1 MDIQQQ
7 TKNVAAQGRFGDSM
21 LLHVNPAEVKG
32 LASAMPITIN
42 PETGQP
48 EAFLPFLAPM
58 LGSLLAPTLF
68 SAMGVT
74 GLSAAAM
81 SGIGAGLATYAQ
93 TGGSGS
99 KALLSGLTAGLGGKA
114 LNKAAQGIPTPAVD
128 PTFVGPPTAATAPI
142 TPDSSL
148 IQSGQRLFS
157 GGLDE
162 GLQALGSAAMTP
174 TGMLAG
180 TAAGTAGVIQS
191 QEEFERMLA
200 EMDIDEEERK
210 RLMYEKYPEQ
220 IPMASGGK
228 TGYLRGRNVY
238 FNGDDGNVG
247 VGNNPF
253 PLTGGYNLPARRAPR
268 PIPRGFMPG
277 FQPEFS
283 YFESINPTAT
293 DLGFNQGQEQNQ
305 GFNSFAPPRRG
316 GFGGLFGQRRRPMG
330 GGDVAYLGGS
340 PTFDE
345 RGFRFGRPPRF
356 SGYGNPFMQ
365 SSSYQGF
372 YGVPQMQQMLNP
384 YARFVQQPMPFPGYG
399 RPTPPPSIGGPGPG
413 PGPGGGGGPRPDP
426 EPTPDPVPDPITP
439 PPNVGGPVPSPKGGA
454 FNPSPVD
461 TGDEFVYPEMINRP
475 AHGHFPTPGLPNPGE
490 LPVTG
495 PGDRDIF
502 GGKPPGMPR
511 PNPIDFAKPLP
522 GGGTIYDD
530 LPEPVDVAEPVPAPP
545 PPSMTIPIEG
555 GADVTIPINRPQPPI
570 SIGEPGRGMM
580 TGTMGGTGFGR
591 FPLGTASGL
600 NPRPQP
606 QPFGIRPMTNTPMFN
621 APMFAEGGDTDK
633 ELPNE
638 GLKALAKTEKGREA
652 VEAMGY
658 QEGQDV
664 NMPAGQST
672 DMMQDPIVQETI
684 QFILGET
691 DNSDVVNE
699 FIVKYGQEQFM
710 ILRDQILRQAAG
722 NLDAQTEGL
731 IRGNGNSGM
740 ADDLPMSIGADTTAA
755 AVSQDEYIIPADVV
769 SMLGDGSSDAGSKQL
784 DAMLDRVRT
793 EKTGTTKQA
802 GRINPNKVL
811 PR

>member
-1 MDIQQQ
+1 MDIKQQ

-32 LASAMPITIN
+32 LASAMPLTVN

-58 LGSLLAPTLF
+58 LGSLLAPTLL
-68 SAMGVT
+68 AGT
-74 GLSAAAM
+74 GLSAGAM
-81 SGIGAGLATYAQ
+81 AGIGAGLATYAQ

-99 KALLSGLTAGLGGKA
+99 KALLSGLTAGLGTKA
-114 LNKAAQGIPTPAVD
+114 LSGAAETAVGADAATQAGIDAATLPKATDLSIQVAEQGARDAAIQAAQEGSKLGFNAAGDFRGFTPRESFGTMFGD
-128 PTFVGPPTAATAPI
+128 
-142 TPDSSL
+142 
-148 IQSGQRLFS
+148 R
-157 GGLDE
+157 GLDA
-162 GLQALGSAAMTP
+162 GMQSLAGAAMEP

-180 TAAGTAGVIQS
+180 TAAGTASVMQS

-200 EMDIDEEERK
+200 QMDIDEEERK
-210 RLMYEKYPEQ
+210 RLMYERYPEQ
-220 IPMASGGK
+220 IPMADGGK
-228 TGYLRGRNVY
+228 VGFQRGRNI
-238 FNGDDGNVG
+238 NVG
-247 VGNNPF
+247 FNPYN
-253 PLTGGYNLPARRAPR
+253 PVPNLTGVYNLPARRAPTT
-268 PIPRGFMPG
+268 IPRGFMPG
-277 FQPEFS
+277 FQPEFA
-283 YFESINPTAT
+283 YFENINPTAT
-293 DLGFNQGQEQNQ
+293 DLGFNRPVASSYGMR
-305 GFNSFAPPRRG
+305 GPRFSRPPN
-316 GFGGLFGQRRRPMG
+316 
-330 GGDVAYLGGS
+330 
-340 PTFDE
+340 E
-345 RGFRFGRPPRF
+345 RGPRFGRPPMF
-356 SGYGNPFMQ
+356 AGYGNPFMQ
-365 SSSYQGF
+365 SPTYQTF
-372 YGVPQMQQMLNP
+372 YGTPQMQQILNP
-384 YARFVQQPMPFPGYG
+384 YARFVQQPMPFPIFEQPV
-399 RPTPPPSIGGPGPG
+399 RPPAPPSIGGPGEG
-413 PGPGGGGGPRPDP
+413 PISTPPPDS
-426 EPTPDPVPDPITP
+426 ITP
-439 PPNVGGPVPSPKGGA
+439 PPNVGGPAPSPKGGA

-475 AHGHFPTPGLPNPGE
+475 VPDPMPTPSLPNLSE
-490 LPVTG
+490 LPITG
-495 PGDRDIF
+495 PGDEDIF
-502 GGKPPGMPR
+502 GGKPPSMPR

-522 GGGTIYDD
+522 EGGTIYDQS
-530 LPEPVDVAEPVPAPP
+530 PETI
-545 PPSMTIPIEG
+545 TIPIEG
-555 GADVTIPINRPQPPI
+555 GADVTIPVEMPVTKPAPSM
-570 SIGEPGRGMM
+570 SIGGPGGGFNDNRVFAGGSPTFNERGPVFTPPTPAAPDNTPM
-580 TGTMGGTGFGR
+580 
-591 FPLGTASGL
+591 
-600 NPRPQP
+600 
-606 QPFGIRPMTNTPMFN
+606 QPFGIRPMTNTPMFS

-652 VEAMGY
+652 VKAMGY

-664 NMPAGQST
+664 NMPTGQST

-691 DNSDVVNE
+691 DNSDIVNE

-722 NLDAQTEGL
+722 NLDVQTEGL

-811 PR
+811 PV